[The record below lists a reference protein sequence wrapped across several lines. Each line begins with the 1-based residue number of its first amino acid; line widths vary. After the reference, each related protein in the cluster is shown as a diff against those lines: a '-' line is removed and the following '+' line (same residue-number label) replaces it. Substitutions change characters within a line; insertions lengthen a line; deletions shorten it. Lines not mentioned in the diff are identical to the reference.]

1 MTIHNQTIPNDR
13 RRTIREWRAYRRLQK
28 GEIATRM
35 GVFISAYSR
44 MENEPEEIEM
54 KDAEKLA
61 SIFGCSLYD
70 IIFFEQNPN
79 FKLENTK

>member
-1 MTIHNQTIPNDR
+1 MTVANQTTFSER

-28 GEIATRM
+28 GEMASRM
-35 GVFISAYSR
+35 GVYISTYSR
-44 MENEPEEIEM
+44 MENEPQEIKM

-70 IIFFEQNPN
+70 IIFFEKNPN
-79 FKLENTK
+79 FKLENSK